1 MLGVEY
7 VLSPLGHSLQEP
19 FLILFNRT
27 LENINVIQDCQRSYD
42 ARQDQ
47 AVG

>member
-1 MLGVEY
+1 
-7 VLSPLGHSLQEP
+7 
-19 FLILFNRT
+19 LILFNRT
-27 LENINVIQDCQRSYD
+27 LENIDVIQDCQRSYD